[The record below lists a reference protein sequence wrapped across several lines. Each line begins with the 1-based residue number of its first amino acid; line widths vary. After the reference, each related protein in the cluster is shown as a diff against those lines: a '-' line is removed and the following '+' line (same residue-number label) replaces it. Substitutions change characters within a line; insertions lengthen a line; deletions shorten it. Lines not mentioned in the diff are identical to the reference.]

1 MYLTLLSIAND
12 VFEFHVLPPYE
23 MCLHSDHFAESLAL
37 ERWQMW
43 LISVPFLAVLVINI
57 YFDYDDIDIFIPPSL
72 AAINQQEHI
81 PPNWDKTP
89 IKTSYISLFS
99 TIIIDIVPLAL
110 DKLNAIDLGDENLMV
125 VLFNT
130 YMLVT
135 LLKSPVVALWTHH
148 YYQKQANTNQ
158 AKPRIDIELHSITS
172 ENQRLM
178 EIESEQ

>member
-1 MYLTLLSIAND
+1 MSITNA
-12 VFEFHVLPPYE
+12 VFEFHALPPYE
-23 MCLHSDHFAESLAL
+23 ICLQSDHLAESLAL
-37 ERWQMW
+37 ERWQSW
-43 LISVPFLAVLVINI
+43 LILVPFLAVLVINI
-57 YFDYDDIDIFIPPSL
+57 YFDYDDVEIFIPPSL

-99 TIIIDIVPLAL
+99 AIIIDIVPLAL
-110 DKLNAIDLGDENLMV
+110 DKLNVIDLGDENPMV

-130 YMLVT
+130 YIQVLVS
-135 LLKSPVVALWTHH
+135 LLKSPVLALWTHH

-158 AKPRIDIELHSITS
+158 AQRGNDIELHSITS

-178 EIESEQ
+178 EIESE